1 MKLEDI
7 PASCIEDSVKYEGGT
22 VIVFD
27 SFNLP
32 YSIVSSAK
40 EGVVFFDKYNTLKW
54 IVNGV
59 ENQKFWQKT
68 GDYFTGFFIHG
79 ETPVLSTFSGHL
91 YNVNMENGE
100 ISYRDMSK

>member
-1 MKLEDI
+1 MRLEDI

-27 SFNLP
+27 SFCLP
-32 YSIVSSAK
+32 SSIIFSAK
-40 EGVVFFDKYNTLKW
+40 EGVAFFDKYNTLKW

-59 ENQKFWQKT
+59 EKQKFWQKA
-68 GDYFTGFFIHG
+68 GDCFTGFFVHDKM
-79 ETPVLSTFSGHL
+79 PVLSTFSGHL
-91 YNVNMENGE
+91 YDVNMENGE